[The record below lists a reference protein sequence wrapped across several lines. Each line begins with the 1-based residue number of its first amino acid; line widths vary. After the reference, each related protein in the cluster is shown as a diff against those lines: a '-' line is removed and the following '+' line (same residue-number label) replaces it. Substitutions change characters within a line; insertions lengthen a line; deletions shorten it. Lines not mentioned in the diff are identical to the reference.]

1 MYLYNFKLKK
11 NMLTLLKEIFTW
23 WNRQT
28 FGTRINTFIFGKLVG
43 TDHLGNKYYTDRNG
57 RRWVIYKNE
66 IEATTIPQEWYS
78 WIHFT
83 KNQIENI
90 NKLDKYHWQKE
101 HQSNKTG
108 TDRAYNPEKNKNA
121 IKKKYTTW
129 KK

>member
-90 NKLDKYHWQKE
+90 NKFDKYHWQKE